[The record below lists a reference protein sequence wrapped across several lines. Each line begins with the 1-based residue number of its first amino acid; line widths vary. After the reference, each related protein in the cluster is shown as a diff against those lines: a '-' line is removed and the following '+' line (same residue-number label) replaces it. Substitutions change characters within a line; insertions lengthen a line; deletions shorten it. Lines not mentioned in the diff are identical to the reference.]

1 MNSKMLRSVMILNG
15 DTNLT
20 LAEALGIHPATLS
33 AKLNGTNGAE
43 FTQGE
48 MSVIRD
54 RYRLEDHQ
62 FVDIFFDDLVS

>member
-48 MSVIRD
+48 MAIIRK
-54 RYRLEDHQ
+54 RYNLENDQ
-62 FVDIFFDDLVS
+62 FVAIFFNDLVS